1 MSAGQS
7 MRIGIDI
14 LGGDFAPEAT
24 VRGSILASELLP
36 AGAKLVLI
44 GDESSIL
51 NICREK
57 GFDPSV
63 FEIVHTSERIE
74 MGDHPARAFMQKPSS
89 SVVKGFKMLAHGQ
102 IDGFASAGNTGAMM
116 VGAMQV
122 IRSIS
127 GIIRPCIATSVPRPS
142 EYPCLL
148 LDVGLNPDCN
158 QDELNQYAILGSIYA
173 HNVIGIK
180 APRVGLLNIGEEEGK
195 GNLVTKAAHQL
206 MKDSTFFKFIGN
218 VEGNDLFSDKAD
230 VIVCDGFVGNVMLKE
245 AEAFYAMIRKR
256 KIVDEFFERFNFE
269 HYGGTPILGINAP
282 VLIAHGI
289 SNDIAIKN
297 LIIHA
302 AEVIKSNLCE
312 KIKEAF
318 KECPE

>member
-1 MSAGQS
+1 

-24 VRGSILASELLP
+24 VCGSIMAAGILP
-36 AGAKLVLI
+36 EDSKIVLI
-44 GDESSIL
+44 GDEKQITE
-51 NICREK
+51 ICSRK
-57 GFDPSV
+57 QFDPAV
-63 FEIVHTSERIE
+63 FDIVHTTERIE
-74 MGDHPARAFMQKPSS
+74 MNEHPARAFIQKPGA
-89 SVVKGFKMLAHGQ
+89 SVVKGFKLLAHGE

-122 IRSIS
+122 IKSIP
-127 GIIRPCIATSVPRPS
+127 GIIRPCIAAMVPRTGEFPT
-142 EYPCLL
+142 LL
-148 LDVGLNPDCN
+148 LDVGLNPDCD
-158 QDELNQYAILGSIYA
+158 QEELNQYAILGNIYS
-173 HNVIGIK
+173 HYVLGMNS
-180 APRVGLLNIGEEEGK
+180 PRVGLLNIGEEEGK
-195 GNLVTKAAHQL
+195 GNLVSKAAYQL
-206 MKDSTFFKFIGN
+206 MKDSTLFDFIGN

-230 VIVCDGFVGNVMLKE
+230 IIVCDGFVGNVMLKE
-245 AEAFYAMIRKR
+245 AEAFYTMIRKR
-256 KIVDEFFERFNFE
+256 KIIDEFFEKFNFVN
-269 HYGGTPILGINAP
+269 YGGTPVLGINAP

-297 LIIHA
+297 LILHT